1 MVASPAA
8 LLAAHLLEI
17 GITMEMFE
25 EFVENATA
33 QLHHLLVEQLLSV
46 EDFQTFK
53 AMMVKRNVQQVA
65 RRATHSQLRVR
76 SCSLKA
82 S

>member
-1 MVASPAA
+1 
-8 LLAAHLLEI
+8 
-17 GITMEMFE
+17 MEQFE

-53 AMMVKRNVQQVA
+53 AMMVKRNVQQNLQA
-65 RRATHSQLRVR
+65 LQADDAATGDYAGEDGSQVR
-76 SCSLKA
+76 TRLNKIE
-82 S
+82 

>member
-1 MVASPAA
+1 MHNKFKQLVDS

-17 GITMEMFE
+17 GITAEQFV
-25 EFVENATA
+25 EFVETATA

-53 AMMVKRNVQQVA
+53 AMMVKRKQELA
-65 RRATHSQLRVR
+65 LGADKFHR
-76 SCSLKA
+76 
-82 S
+82 